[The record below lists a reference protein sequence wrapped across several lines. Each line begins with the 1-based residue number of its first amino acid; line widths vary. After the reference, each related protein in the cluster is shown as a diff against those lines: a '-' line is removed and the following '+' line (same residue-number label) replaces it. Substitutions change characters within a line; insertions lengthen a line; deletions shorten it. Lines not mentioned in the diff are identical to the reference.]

1 MQNALQ
7 AAKLDVQVSEGRL
20 KYAGKQIHKNLV
32 LYAMFLLPAL
42 YFIIFHY
49 IPMFGNLMAFED
61 YNAFKGF
68 FGSKWV
74 GTKHFEAFL
83 WDPYFWKLVRNTLLL
98 NVYSLIFYFPAPILF
113 SLLLNELRH
122 RLFQRF
128 VQTITYIPHFLS
140 TVVVVGIVVNLLS
153 YDGLINQMLAFFG
166 GEKISFLMKPDWF
179 RFIYVS
185 SEIWQG
191 VGWGTIIYLAALA
204 GVDPQLYEAATLDG
218 AGRWRQIQHVTL
230 PGIQPIITIMFLLTL
245 GQILSVGFEKI
256 LLLYNG
262 STYET
267 GDVIQ
272 TFIYRRGLLDSDFS
286 FASAV
291 GIVQSLLVFTLIV
304 TANKISR
311 KFSETSLW

>member
-1 MQNALQ
+1 MQDNLQ
-7 AAKLDVQVSEGRL
+7 AAKPVAQERERRL
-20 KYAGKQIHKNLV
+20 KAVGKQIRKNLV
-32 LYAMFLLPAL
+32 LYAMFLLPVL
-42 YFIIFHY
+42 YFIVFHY

-61 YNAFKGF
+61 YNAFQGF
-68 FGSKWV
+68 FGSPWA

-83 WDPYFWKLVRNTLLL
+83 GDPYFWKLVRNTLLL
-98 NVYSLIFYFPAPILF
+98 NVYSLIFFFPAPILF
-113 SLLLNELRH
+113 SLLLNELRQ
-122 RLFQRF
+122 RLFKRF

-140 TVVVVGIVVNLLS
+140 TVVVVGIIVNLLS
-153 YDGLINQMLAFFG
+153 HDGLINQLIAFFG

-185 SEIWQG
+185 SEVWQG
-191 VGWGTIIYLAALA
+191 VGWGTIIYLAALTA
-204 GVDPQLYEAATLDG
+204 IDPQLYEAATLDG
-218 AGRWRQIQHVTL
+218 AGRWKQVRHVTL

-262 STYET
+262 ATYET

-291 GIVQSLLVFTLIV
+291 GIFQSLLVFTLIV
-304 TANKISR
+304 TANKIS
-311 KFSETSLW
+311 KKLSETSLW